1 MKKKTNR
8 VGNTFYF
15 LPAISQP
22 ADMLELGENGDAHC
36 FYYNSSIEK
45 QYLYYLLLS
54 DKVSGIEKH
63 EALIA
68 SLSTNVALRCIVA
81 VSRRYKGTTSLS
93 LSY

>member
-36 FYYNSSIEK
+36 FCHAEPAFVSIQLFPIEG
-45 QYLYYLLLS
+45 
-54 DKVSGIEKH
+54 KVRLMYI
-63 EALIA
+63 
-68 SLSTNVALRCIVA
+68 
-81 VSRRYKGTTSLS
+81 
-93 LSY
+93 SYCLFIYFL